1 MNPLYQSLFTSF
13 RLPSGVQ
20 LKNRIMMAPMTLT
33 ASGINGEVTDEELVY
48 YRARA
53 NGVGAIITSGSLVSQ
68 NGKVAENGFSID
80 NDALIPG
87 LKKLSAVIKENGAR
101 AIVQIYHGGRKGNPH
116 LVPGGHVL
124 CASPIAGE
132 WEGAVV
138 PQEMTELEIEKAIDE
153 FAQAARRAIEAG
165 FDGIEIHGAN
175 GFLVQNFFSPHSNRR
190 TDKWGGSLEKRMT
203 FPLEVIKRIK
213 ETVAE
218 YATTPFAIGYRLAPE
233 ENEDPGITMSDTL
246 HFIDVLAEQRL
257 DYINIS
263 VDRFWAGPRKDR
275 TITKSRIVMIQERVG
290 NRIPVIGVG
299 GLLTPEDVVKALETG
314 VPLVALGHAMIMNP
328 DWVNLVQSGREKE
341 LKTAIS
347 RSSQKEL
354 AIPDNLWA
362 GIQRRPGWFQFVD

>member
-1 MNPLYQSLFTSF
+1 MYHSLFTSF

-33 ASGINGEVTDEELVY
+33 ASGVNGEVTDEELVY
-48 YRARA
+48 YRARS
-53 NGVGAIITSGSLVSQ
+53 NGVAAVITSGSLVSQ
-68 NGKVAENGFSID
+68 NGKLAENGFSID

-101 AIVQIYHGGRKGNPH
+101 AIVQIYHGGRKGKPH

-124 CASPIAGE
+124 CPSPIAGE

-138 PQEMTELEIEKAIDE
+138 PREMTELEIEKAIDE
-153 FAQAARRAIEAG
+153 FAQATRRAIEAG
-165 FDGIEIHGAN
+165 FNGVEIHGAN
-175 GFLVQNFFSPHSNRR
+175 GFLVQSFFSPHSNRR
-190 TDKWGGSLEKRMT
+190 TDKWGGKRMT
-203 FPLEVIKRIK
+203 FPLEVIKRVK
-213 ETVAE
+213 ETVAKH
-218 YATTPFAIGYRLAPE
+218 ATTPFAIGYRFAPE
-233 ENEDPGITMSDTL
+233 ENENPGITMSDTL
-246 HFIDVLAEQRL
+246 HFVDVLAEQNL
-257 DYINIS
+257 DYIHVS
-263 VDRFWAGPRKDR
+263 VDRFWAGPRNDR
-275 TITKSRIVMIQERVG
+275 NITKSRIVMIQERVG

-299 GLLTPEDVVKALETG
+299 GLLTPVDVVKALETG
-314 VPLVALGHAMIMNP
+314 VPLVALGHALIMNP

-362 GIQRRPGWFQFVD
+362 GIQNRPGWFQFVD